1 MESLIR
7 KIKHL
12 LREDGHILS
21 AEATDEL
28 RQLIKDSFDIK
39 L

>member
-1 MESLIR
+1 MEKLIR

-21 AEATDEL
+21 AEATDEYL
-28 RQLIKDSFDIK
+28 ELYTT
-39 L
+39 